1 MKLTA
6 IALAGLGL
14 AVTACTSGPQ
24 KASTGGAANFK
35 VTPQLRAELE
45 QQGLDPD
52 ERVCRTE
59 DQIGSIIPK
68 RICATRAAWY
78 AKTKASQEGTAEIQR
93 DALQTRAPGS
103 GG

>member
-6 IALAGLGL
+6 IALAGLCL
-14 AVTACTSGPQ
+14 AATACTSGPQ
-24 KASTGGAANFK
+24 RANTGGAANFK